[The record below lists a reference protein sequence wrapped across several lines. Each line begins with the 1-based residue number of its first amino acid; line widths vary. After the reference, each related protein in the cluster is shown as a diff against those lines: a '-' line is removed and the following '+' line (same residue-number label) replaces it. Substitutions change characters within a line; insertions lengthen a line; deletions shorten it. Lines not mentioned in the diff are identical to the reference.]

1 MEETMTAPEP
11 THTMNSPRR
20 SRRIALGAA
29 AVALLAG
36 ALAAVA
42 VAVASSGTLTVGS
55 AANGTLKKTVVINA
69 SGRTLYSLTPETT
82 HHLLCTTKMCL
93 SVWPPL
99 TVRSKS
105 VKLKDGSGVHGTLS
119 LVKRPNGVWQVA
131 LRGKPLYRF
140 TGDEAKGEANGE
152 GIKADHGTWHA
163 ATASAAAAPTS
174 PPAETP
180 SKDPS
185 PPVYG
190 Y

>member
-1 MEETMTAPEP
+1 MTAPEP
-11 THTMNSPRR
+11 TPTTPRPRR
-20 SRRIALGAA
+20 MALGISAA
-29 AVALLAG
+29 ALLLAG

-42 VAVASSGTLTVGS
+42 IASSGTLTVGS
-55 AANGTLKKTVVINA
+55 AANGTLKKTVVIN
-69 SGRTLYSLTPETT
+69 SGGRTLYSLTPETT

-99 TVRSKS
+99 TVHSKN

-119 LVKRPNGVWQVA
+119 LVKRPNGIWQVA

-174 PPAETP
+174 PAPTETP
-180 SKDPS
+180 SKEPS
-185 PPVYG
+185 PPVYA

>member
-1 MEETMTAPEP
+1 MTAPEP
-11 THTMNSPRR
+11 TLTTNSRRR

-42 VAVASSGTLTVGS
+42 IASSGTLTVGS

-99 TVRSKS
+99 TVHSKS
-105 VKLKDGSGVHGTLS
+105 AKLKDGNGVHGTLS

-163 ATASAAAAPTS
+163 ATASAAAAAPTS

-180 SKDPS
+180 PSKEPS